1 MNKKKGS
8 GVRGSL
14 RVIIAL
20 FLFRPISHISIY
32 VYYRMKAKKQIN
44 RKCQDCKLI
53 IPFIPKRV
61 RCIDCHKRFIDIG
74 YLNSGRSNDMSADN
88 DYIII

>member
-20 FLFRPISHISIY
+20 FRFRPISHISIY
-32 VYYRMKAKKQIN
+32 VYYRMKAKKKIGN
-44 RKCQDCKLI
+44 
-53 IPFIPKRV
+53 V
-61 RCIDCHKRFIDIG
+61 RIANLSF
-74 YLNSGRSNDMSADN
+74 LSFPSV
-88 DYIII
+88 

>member
-20 FLFRPISHISIY
+20 FLFRPISHISPEKIY
-32 VYYRMKAKKQIN
+32 LKVYPYKK
-44 RKCQDCKLI
+44 
-53 IPFIPKRV
+53 
-61 RCIDCHKRFIDIG
+61 
-74 YLNSGRSNDMSADN
+74 M
-88 DYIII
+88 